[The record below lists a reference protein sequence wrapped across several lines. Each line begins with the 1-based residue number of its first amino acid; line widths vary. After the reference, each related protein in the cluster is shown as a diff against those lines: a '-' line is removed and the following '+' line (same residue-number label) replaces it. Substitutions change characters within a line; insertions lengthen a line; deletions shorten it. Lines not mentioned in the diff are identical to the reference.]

1 MLADEYPGMTFGEAT
16 TAAEAVE
23 AVRTSP
29 WDIVVLDISLPGRSG
44 LDALAEI
51 HAMSPNLPVL
61 VMTMYG
67 EEEYAV
73 RAFRTGASGYI
84 TKGSAP
90 EELLHA
96 VQKVLSG
103 GRYVSSGMAE
113 RLVGSLKTDLGRPPH
128 ESLSNREFQVL
139 RMLAAG
145 TTVKSIAHELV
156 PGLRDALA
164 TEAIFPHDAGRLR
177 GAAHDAVQGR
187 RRGRHRHRPRREPL
201 HRRLR
206 ASRRQAR
213 VRGQR
218 LLRFR
223 TTLFVGARP
232 GQAPGPVNLVARRSL
247 TPAAASR

>member
-1 MLADEYPGMTFGEAT
+1 MVSEWPG
-16 TAAEAVE
+16 
-23 AVRTSP
+23 RNPQHPPSP
-29 WDIVVLDISLPGRSG
+29 SLPIMYIMSSTRYGCAPVSSPGCRRFAHSSDVRGRPRVMPH
-44 LDALAEI
+44 I
-51 HAMSPNLPVL
+51 HGFA
-61 VMTMYG
+61 T
-67 EEEYAV
+67 
-73 RAFRTGASGYI
+73 
-84 TKGSAP
+84 
-90 EELLHA
+90 LLHSGTFYA
-96 VQKVLSG
+96 DPWRHEDCLGAEHVQ
-103 GRYVSSGMAE
+103 